1 MNLVIDAR
9 FHGPAGSGN
18 GGYTCGLI
26 AGYLDG
32 PAEVTLRRPPP
43 LGRELTVEQEPGRVV
58 VRDGEPVVAEALLSV
73 DFDVDVPE
81 PIDFDSAERAVPSYG
96 GFALHPF
103 PGCFVCG
110 PDRRP
115 GDGLRIFA
123 GEVTGREVFA
133 SSWVPDARL
142 LRTEFVWAA
151 LDCPGGFA
159 AGYPET
165 TLLLGRLAA
174 RIDRLPEAGERCVAM
189 GWQLGVDGRKRF
201 AGTAL
206 VAGGEI
212 LARARAT
219 WIAPRTD

>member
-1 MNLVIDAR
+1 MSLVIDER
-9 FHGPAGSGN
+9 FHGPPGSGN
-18 GGYTCGLI
+18 GGYTCGLV

-32 PAEVTLRRPPP
+32 PAEVTLQRPPP
-43 LGRELTVEQEPGRVV
+43 LDRELTVEQRPGRVA
-58 VRDGEPVVAEALLSV
+58 VREGADVVAEAV
-73 DFDVDVPE
+73 AAEVEVVVPE
-81 PIDFDSAERAVPSYG
+81 PIDFDSAERAVSSYA
-96 GFALHPF
+96 GFARHPC

-123 GEVTGREVFA
+123 GEVPEGQVFA
-133 SSWVPDARL
+133 SSWVPDSAL
-142 LRTEFVWAA
+142 LRPEFVWAA

-189 GWQLGVDGRKRF
+189 GWQLGVDGRKHF

-206 VAGGEI
+206 VSGREV
-212 LARARAT
+212 LARGRAT
-219 WIAPRTD
+219 WIAPKAD

>member
-1 MNLVIDAR
+1 M
-9 FHGPAGSGN
+9 
-18 GGYTCGLI
+18 
-26 AGYLDG
+26 
-32 PAEVTLRRPPP
+32 TLHRPPP
-43 LGRELTVEQEPGRVV
+43 LGRELTVEEEPGRVA
-58 VRDGEPVVAEALLSV
+58 VRDGDDLVAEAV
-73 DFDVDVPE
+73 AAEVEVAVPE
-81 PIDFDSAERAVPSYG
+81 PIDFDLAERAVPSYS

-133 SSWVPDARL
+133 SSWVPDATLVRP
-142 LRTEFVWAA
+142 EFVWAA

-174 RIDRLPEAGERCVAM
+174 RIDRLPKAGERCVAM
-189 GWQLGVDGRKRF
+189 GWQLGADGRKRF

-206 VAGGEI
+206 VSGREI

-219 WIAPRTD
+219 WIAPRAD